1 MDESQVG
8 WNAADT
14 DLHYSAVSRVPVHIL
29 RKAWFML
36 FSNSVGSVKP
46 PLA

>member
-14 DLHYSAVSRVPVHIL
+14 VLHYSALSRVPVHTL
-29 RKAWFML
+29 RKAWYML
-36 FSNSVGSVKP
+36 FSNRAGSVESH
-46 PLA
+46 LA